1 MPTRDR
7 AVVIGTGVGGLG
19 AAVRLALKGYEVDA
33 FEAAP
38 TFGGK
43 LAECWL
49 GGYRFDM
56 GPSVFALPRHI
67 EELFALAGVP
77 IADHFRY
84 RKLERTFNYF
94 WEDGTRVQGWSDPQ
108 RLAEELERVLH
119 VPPQRTL
126 DHVRRAHRLLDTAG
140 RTFMEYSL
148 HRLDTLWKGGF
159 GTALFNARIPE
170 LMGTLHEVN
179 KRQFKDPRAVQFFDR
194 FATYNGSNP
203 YTTPGIMRMIAGLEH
218 ERGPFYPIGGMRT
231 IVSSIH
237 ALAEKVG
244 VRFHFNAPVERILLD
259 AENRAVTGVRVNG
272 TDHGAGV
279 VVCNMDVE
287 PAYRRLLPELPAP
300 ERTLKQERS
309 TSAIV
314 FYWGIKRSF
323 PVLGLHNI
331 FFSNDYRAEFEHLFD
346 KLDVA
351 DDPTVYVNITSKEDA
366 PDAPPGCENWF
377 AMINAPYLAGQDV
390 DAMVQRTRKA
400 VLAKIER
407 VLGVD
412 VEPLIEVEDVLDP
425 LRIQERTQSHLGSIY
440 GTSSNSKWAAFRR
453 HPNAHATVKGLRF
466 CGVTVHPG
474 GGIPLALLSAKL
486 ATDTLPTV
494 G

>member
-1 MPTRDR
+1 MAKKDR

-19 AAVRLALKGYEVDA
+19 AAVRLALKGYRVDA

-38 TFGGK
+38 TYGGK

-49 GGYRFDM
+49 GDYRFDM
-56 GPSVFALPRHI
+56 GPSVFAMPHRV
-67 EELFALAGVP
+67 EELFELAGVP
-77 IADHFRY
+77 MAGHFQY
-84 RKLERTFNYF
+84 RKLEKTFRYF
-94 WEDGTRVQGWSDPQ
+94 WGDGTRVQGWSDPQ
-108 RLAEELERVLH
+108 RLAEELERVLQ

-126 DHVRRAHRLLDTAG
+126 DHVRRAHRLLDTTG
-140 RTFMEYSL
+140 RTFMEHSL
-148 HRLDTLWKGGF
+148 HHVKTLWKGGV
-159 GTALFNARIPE
+159 GRALFNARVPE
-170 LMGTLHEVN
+170 LMDTLHEVD
-179 KRQFKDPRAVQFFDR
+179 KRQFKDPKAVQFFDR

-231 IVSSIH
+231 IVSSLH

-259 AENRAVTGVRVNG
+259 PTKRRVTGVRVNG
-272 TDHGAGV
+272 ADHGADV
-279 VVCNMDVE
+279 VVCNMDIE
-287 PAYRRLLPELPAP
+287 PAYRRLLPDLRAP

-323 PVLGLHNI
+323 PELGLHNI
-331 FFSNDYRAEFEHLFD
+331 FFSNDYRTEFAQLFD
-346 KLDVA
+346 KLDVT
-351 DDPTVYVNITSKEDA
+351 DDPTVYVNITSKEDT

-390 DAMVQRTRKA
+390 DAMVRRTRAAILGK
-400 VLAKIER
+400 LQRI
-407 VLGVD
+407 LGVD
-412 VEPLIEVEDVLDP
+412 IEPLIVVEDVLDP
-425 LRIQERTQSHLGSIY
+425 ARIQERTQSHLGSIY

-453 HPNAHATVKGLRF
+453 HPNQHPKVRGLRF

-486 ATDTLPTV
+486 ATETLPDAR
-494 G
+494 